1 VPGNDFDL
9 VGLVN
14 CYTTV
19 SYSALP
25 IKWETFDFP
34 SYQNSTNYTRPV
46 SSFDIGT
53 GAEKTF
59 LFFGAG
65 LDTRRV
71 AVEVKNSTSAWK
83 TLYNSTSVPFVLDIG
98 NLDLTTG
105 TPYFTSGVVNNYTCK
120 PGHYDIR
127 VSVDSSPS
135 WQSGDGAS
143 APTAYSNAEVY
154 SGTRVGVVYPK
165 FLANMWASD
174 FADDPYLAQVEAK
187 KNLIDELIA
196 SGFSNST
203 IDPSLIKT
211 EALYTGNLPNA
222 ISIRLDLWRN

>member
-1 VPGNDFDL
+1 MIYGSVLILPQAGSQGTVP
-9 VGLVN
+9 
-14 CYTTV
+14 
-19 SYSALP
+19 
-25 IKWETFDFP
+25 
-34 SYQNSTNYTRPV
+34 
-46 SSFDIGT
+46 
-53 GAEKTF
+53 
-59 LFFGAG
+59 
-65 LDTRRV
+65 
-71 AVEVKNSTSAWK
+71 
-83 TLYNSTSVPFVLDIG
+83 VL
-98 NLDLTTG
+98 L
-105 TPYFTSGVVNNYTCK
+105 
-120 PGHYDIR
+120 
-127 VSVDSSPS
+127 
-135 WQSGDGAS
+135 
-143 APTAYSNAEVY
+143 TAYSNAEVY